1 MEMAGRGE
9 VDVNHTRRAP
19 AGFSLGTGGR
29 GPRHGDGMDLD
40 VRSVMV
46 VGVLLSAL
54 TVLLLA
60 QAGRAFP
67 VERRR
72 HLRIWTVGLLLHPAA
87 WAMLASRG
95 MVPDTLSIALGNGL
109 LLFGFAEMCRAVRGF
124 QELPERRGPLW
135 GGVALAVLLL
145 VVFAQFSPNYSA
157 RVLVNSTS
165 AMLLLGGIAWALLPA
180 LGRGGFSA
188 ARLTGIFAALG
199 VAVALWRFGEH
210 ALAPRVSGS
219 LLEAGPSDL
228 VVFVY
233 ACVGVMFLSLGFV
246 LMHTERAYEDLRRL
260 ASVDTLTGVLARSGL
275 SDQGLRLM
283 AESRRH
289 GRPLSALLMDM
300 DHFKSVNDSL
310 GHQAGDSLL
319 RHLAERARLVLRGE
333 DALARLGGD
342 EFVALLPN
350 TDAAGARVVA
360 ERLRTALGQVHMR
373 FHGEEVPAPLSIGV
387 AQLRDDDEGLEAL
400 LKRADQAMYRAK
412 RAGGDRVELA
422 PAG

>member
-1 MEMAGRGE
+1 
-9 VDVNHTRRAP
+9 
-19 AGFSLGTGGR
+19 
-29 GPRHGDGMDLD
+29 MDLD
-40 VRSVMV
+40 VRSVML

-67 VERRR
+67 AERRR

-87 WAMLASRG
+87 WALLAARG
-95 MVPDTLSIALGNGL
+95 HVPDALSISAGNGL
-109 LLFGFAEMCRAVRGF
+109 LLLGFAEMCRAVRGF
-124 QELPERRGPLW
+124 QGLPERRALLW
-135 GGVALAVLLL
+135 SVVAVAVALLAG
-145 VVFAQFSPNYSA
+145 FSQLQPHYSA
-157 RVLVNSTS
+157 RVLVNSS
-165 AMLLLGGIAWALLPA
+165 AVMVLLGGIAIGLAPA
-180 LGRGGFSA
+180 FRRGGFTA
-188 ARLTGIFAALG
+188 ARLTGVFAAFG
-199 VAVALWRFGEH
+199 VAVALWRFSEH
-210 ALAPRVSGS
+210 TLSPRPAGN

-260 ASVDTLTGVLARSGL
+260 ATMDTLTGVLARSGL
-275 SDQGLRLM
+275 NDQGLRLM

-289 GRPLSALLMDM
+289 GRPLSVLLMDM
-300 DHFKSVNDSL
+300 DHFKTVNDSL

-342 EFVALLPN
+342 EFVALLPG

-360 ERLRTALGQVHMR
+360 ERLREALGQVHMR

-387 AQLRDDDEGLEAL
+387 AQLRPDDDGLEAL

>member
-1 MEMAGRGE
+1 
-9 VDVNHTRRAP
+9 
-19 AGFSLGTGGR
+19 
-29 GPRHGDGMDLD
+29 MDLD
-40 VRSVMV
+40 VRSVML

-54 TVLLLA
+54 TVVLLA

-67 VERRR
+67 EERRR
-72 HLRIWTVGLLLHPAA
+72 HLRIWTVGLMLQPGA
-87 WAMLASRG
+87 WALLATRG
-95 MVPDTLSIALGNGL
+95 LVPDMVSIPLGNGL
-109 LLFGFAEMCRAVRGF
+109 LLMGFAEMCRAVRGF
-124 QELPERRGPLW
+124 QDLPERRGLW
-135 GGVALAVLLL
+135 WGVVAAVVGGLVL
-145 VVFAQFSPNYSA
+145 FAEVWPNYSA
-157 RVLVNSTS
+157 RVLVNSS
-165 AMLLLGGIAWALLPA
+165 AAMVLLGGIAWSLSPA
-180 LGRGGFSA
+180 FGRGGFTA
-188 ARLTGIFAALG
+188 ARLTGYFALVG
-199 VAVALWRFGEH
+199 VAVAAWRFCEH
-210 ALAPRVSGS
+210 ALWPRAAGS

-260 ASVDTLTGVLARSGL
+260 ASVDALTGVLARSGL
-275 SDQGLRLM
+275 NDQGLRLM

-289 GRPLSALLMDM
+289 GRPLSVLLMDM

-310 GHQAGDSLL
+310 GHQAGDNLL

-342 EFVALLPN
+342 EFVALLPG

-360 ERLRTALGQVHMR
+360 ERLREALGQVHMR

-387 AQLRDDDEGLEAL
+387 AQLRPDDESLEAL